1 MIEPNLTTL
10 SLTKQC
16 RLIGLARSSW
26 QYDPVGESAEN
37 LRLMNRIDREYTR
50 HPFYG
55 VRRIAAWL
63 RKQGESVNLKRVRRL
78 MRIMGLEAIYP
89 RKRLS
94 SPMENHKKYPYLLRD
109 LSIDRPNQVWC
120 ADITYLPMRRG
131 FLYLMAVMDWYSR
144 YVLSWTLSD
153 SLEGTFC
160 VDALEQA
167 LRRGRPEIFNTD
179 QGVQF
184 TSAAFTDVLID
195 HGVTISM
202 DGRGRCYDNIF
213 IERLWRTVK
222 YEEVYLKAYEGLEDT
237 RESLDAYFRFYNR
250 ERPHM
255 FFGYRTPVSVYG
267 GKTGTS
273 TAGAKARPVAG
284 TPVTL
289 RVPSVP
295 ATGNRERT
303 TILYKP

>member
-1 MIEPNLTTL
+1 MIERDPTAL
-10 SLTKQC
+10 SLTQQC

-37 LRLMNRIDREYTR
+37 LRLMQRIDREYTK

-63 RKQGESVNLKRVRRL
+63 RKHYEPVNLKRVRRL

-94 SPMENHKKYPYLLRD
+94 SPMENHHKYPYLLRD
-109 LSIDRPNQVWC
+109 LTIDRPNQVWC

-131 FLYLMAVMDWYSR
+131 FLYLTAVMDWYSR
-144 YVLSWTLSD
+144 YVLSWRLSD
-153 SLEGTFC
+153 RLDGSFC

-167 LRRGRPEIFNTD
+167 LQRGRPEIFNTD

-184 TSAAFTDVLID
+184 TSAAFTQALSGRGIA
-195 HGVTISM
+195 ISM

-237 RESLDAYFRFYNR
+237 RESLSAYFEFYNR
-250 ERPHM
+250 ERPHAS
-255 FFGYRTPVSVYG
+255 FEYRTPASVYG

-273 TAGAKARPVAG
+273 TAGAQARPVAG

-295 ATGNRERT
+295 ATGTRERT
-303 TILYKP
+303 TLL